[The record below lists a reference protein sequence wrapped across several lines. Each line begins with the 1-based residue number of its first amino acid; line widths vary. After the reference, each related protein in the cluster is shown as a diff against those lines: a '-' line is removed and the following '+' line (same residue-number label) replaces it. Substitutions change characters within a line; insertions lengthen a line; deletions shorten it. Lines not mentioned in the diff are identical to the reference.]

1 MSLKVKSKNQLGK
14 DSEDAFEDV
23 EEVVEEISVEGETD
37 SQLQQQNI
45 NMFSSEE
52 VFIYIIIVALLKCV
66 RKKRW
71 PSRSAKILQCYG

>member
-1 MSLKVKSKNQLGK
+1 MSLKVKSKNQLVK

-52 VFIYIIIVALLKCV
+52 VFIYIIIVALLKCKCFLYNV
-66 RKKRW
+66 F
-71 PSRSAKILQCYG
+71 LCYNL

>member
-1 MSLKVKSKNQLGK
+1 MSLKVKSKNELEK

-37 SQLQQQNI
+37 NQLQQQNI

-52 VFIYIIIVALLKCV
+52 VFIYIIRIAL
-66 RKKRW
+66 
-71 PSRSAKILQCYG
+71 

>member
-23 EEVVEEISVEGETD
+23 EEVVEEINVEGETD
-37 SQLQQQNI
+37 NQLQQENI

-52 VFIYIIIVALLKCV
+52 VSIYIIMIAL
-66 RKKRW
+66 
-71 PSRSAKILQCYG
+71 